1 MRSPV
6 IWKWGFVLLAM
17 TPAMSQ
23 TAVNITG
30 KVTDSAGASIADATV
45 KLEMLGYSAT
55 TSSTGAFSLTGS
67 GTGMDPNWNSK
78 SRGLSLREGR
88 LWLESPFQSAAS
100 VVVLGPQG
108 EVYGRSEIA
117 SPSEELSFSLPQVPT
132 GLCFISITIDGKKS
146 LLRAL
151 SVNGVLRSV
160 GAGSPSLQGSGPLAK
175 AAATTIYDV
184 ITVTKSGFQKGYVS
198 VTSSDSSGVTIK
210 LLKEGST
217 KFSFFVVSMKAI
229 VEQSGKADGFGGD
242 LRFGETGTVAGLR
255 GADKI
260 CRTVAEK
267 SLPGSSVKGWRAF
280 LSATAG
286 VDGKQ
291 VDAINRVGPGP
302 WYDRLGRLLAP
313 TKADLVNVRP
323 ANGDVAIQLDL
334 PNEDGVPNHRPDP
347 TKPADDNHHMMTGSS
362 TTGTLKS
369 ATSTCKD
376 WTVAEA
382 NSDHGQPGVGF
393 AWPRGGRVS
402 NQGSHWMSTY
412 DAHGCG
418 RGFGIVENGPGNP
431 SILTVGDGG
440 GYGGFYCFAL
450 NP

>member
-1 MRSPV
+1 MRSPLL
-6 IWKWGFVLLAM
+6 WTWGVALLAM
-17 TPAMSQ
+17 TPAISQ
-23 TAVNITG
+23 TAINLSG
-30 KVTDSAGASIADATV
+30 KVTDSAGVAVADATV
-45 KLEMLGYSAT
+45 KLDMLGNSTT
-55 TSSTGAFSLTGS
+55 TSSTGTFSLTGT
-67 GTGMDPNWNSK
+67 GTGVRQNGNAK
-78 SRGLSLREGR
+78 SAGMSLREGR
-88 LWLESPFQSAAS
+88 LWLESPVQSRAS
-100 VVVLGPQG
+100 VIVRGPQG
-108 EVYGRSEIA
+108 EVFGRSEIA
-117 SPSEELSFSLPQVPT
+117 SQSDSRSLMLPQVPT
-132 GLCFISITIDGKKS
+132 GLCFLTISVDGKES
-146 LLRAL
+146 LIRAL
-151 SVNGVLRSV
+151 SVNGVLRAI
-160 GAGSPSLQGSGPLAK
+160 GAENPVASSASPLGK
-175 AAATTIYDV
+175 AAATDIYDV
-184 ITVTKSGFQKGYVS
+184 ITVTKSGFQKAYVS
-198 VTSSDSSGVTIK
+198 VTSSDSSGITIK

-242 LRFGETGTVAGLR
+242 LRFGETGKAAGLR

-291 VDAINRVGPGP
+291 VDAINRVGAGP

-323 ANGDVAIQLDL
+323 ANGDATIQLDL

-347 TKPADDNHHMMTGSS
+347 SKPADDNHHMLTGSS
-362 TTGTLKS
+362 TNGTLKS

-382 NSDHGQPGVGF
+382 DAAHGLPGVGF